1 MELTR
6 LEGHLEE
13 TDLFKVEDLSELYP
27 SIDEDHNEVD
37 PSIEEVLS

>member
-6 LEGHLEE
+6 LEGHLDE
-13 TDLFKVEDLSELYP
+13 TDLFKVE
-27 SIDEDHNEVD
+27 DEDHNEVD